1 MDVGKIYPNQ
11 GVFKMGKVSQNI
23 AIPESGYPRISLSQ
37 RYRRLL
43 SRLSLPYALFM
54 AIFSLPFHGAFQSL
68 GLRLKPLLMT
78 PLRALG
84 TQLKLYGDRL
94 RAAEGLGLI
103 LALAIGASTGLTVV
117 AFHYCYNFI
126 NHLSHGPVSS
136 FLSSAGYWTMALIPA
151 LGGLI
156 VGLMRRRWQDFG
168 PGITS
173 LKEAE
178 AGDLQ
183 TWPKLFGAA
192 ISLGTGASLGPE
204 GPSVEIGARLGVR
217 LGKKLRV
224 SQERLGLMLS
234 AGVAA
239 GLAAGFNAPVAGVF
253 LALEVFM
260 AGTFSS
266 TSVSLV
272 LLAAVVSAWLA
283 QMGIGAQPALALP
296 TYEVRS
302 PLELPLYIGLGVL
315 ASGVS
320 IAFTQS
326 TQFAQRSF
334 RGEGGWTQLA
344 RIPRWLQPMVGGAV
358 VGILALK
365 FPQLLGVGY
374 ETVEAILGNTPF
386 SIVLLI
392 SLLGLKLFATS
403 LCLGSGLVG
412 GGFAP
417 AMYLGACLGAV
428 YGQMMANLLPF
439 LPVAAPPAYAMV
451 GMAAVLAG
459 STRAPL
465 TAILL
470 LFEMTR
476 DYRIVLPLMA
486 AVGLSVWLVEKLT
499 TLPSADQAPLEPMG
513 VQMQREPLQE
523 ILQMLP
529 VSKAMAQPMPILDAA
544 LSIVEAGQALL
555 NHQSRGALMVNCDAE
570 IVGVVTLKDINRAL
584 VTAVTADEKTSLRS
598 IGETFAVKLVY
609 AEASEAIATALK
621 RMNSRGL
628 HQIPVLKA
636 DVSPEQPITLDQIL
650 GSLDQ
655 ASIDLACGL
664 AIAQAALVEQLDRCE
679 ASELPPGLSEK
690 MLDEKILD
698 PAESEAVV

>member
-1 MDVGKIYPNQ
+1 
-11 GVFKMGKVSQNI
+11 
-23 AIPESGYPRISLSQ
+23 
-37 RYRRLL
+37 
-43 SRLSLPYALFM
+43 
-54 AIFSLPFHGAFQSL
+54 
-68 GLRLKPLLMT
+68 
-78 PLRALG
+78 
-84 TQLKLYGDRL
+84 
-94 RAAEGLGLI
+94 
-103 LALAIGASTGLTVV
+103 
-117 AFHYCYNFI
+117 
-126 NHLSHGPVSS
+126 
-136 FLSSAGYWTMALIPA
+136 
-151 LGGLI
+151 
-156 VGLMRRRWQDFG
+156 MRWRWQDFG
-168 PGITS
+168 PGLTS

-178 AGDLQ
+178 AGEVH
-183 TWPKLFGAA
+183 TWPKLVGAA
-192 ISLGTGASLGPE
+192 VSLGTGASLGPE
-204 GPSVEIGARLGVR
+204 GPSVEIGASLGVR
-217 LGKKLRV
+217 LGKHLRV

-260 AGTFSS
+260 GATFSS

-296 TYEVRS
+296 AYEVRS

-315 ASGVS
+315 ASGIS
-320 IAFTQS
+320 IAFTQA
-326 TQFAQRSF
+326 TQFSQRSF
-334 RGEGGWTQLA
+334 RGEGGWTTLA
-344 RIPRWLQPMVGGAV
+344 QIPRWLQPMVGGAI

-374 ETVEAILGNTPF
+374 ETVEAILRNTPF
-386 SIVLLI
+386 SIELLI

-428 YGQMMANLLPF
+428 YGQAIALLFPF

-459 STRAPL
+459 SARAPL

-486 AVGLSVWLVEKLT
+486 AVGLSVWFVEKLT
-499 TLPSADQAPLEPMG
+499 AVPNADQAPLEPMG

-529 VSKAMAQPMPILDAA
+529 VSNAMTQPMPVLDAT
-544 LSIVEAGQALL
+544 LNITEAGQALL
-555 NHQSRGALMVNCDAE
+555 RQQSRSALIVNHEAE
-570 IVGVVTLKDINRAL
+570 ILGVVTLKDINRAL
-584 VTAVTADEKTSLRS
+584 ITAVGVDEKASLRS
-598 IGETFAVKLVY
+598 IGETFAVRLVY
-609 AEASEAIATALK
+609 AQASEAIATALK

-628 HQIPVLKA
+628 HQIPVLKTE
-636 DVSPEQPITLDQIL
+636 VSHDQPITLDQVL

-664 AIAQAALVEQLDRCE
+664 AIAQAALAEQIEQLAR
-679 ASELPPGLSEK
+679 SEVSATLAPESDSPE
-690 MLDEKILD
+690 EILD
-698 PAESEAVV
+698 VTKAEALGVAEATLGLVQS